1 MDVTRNPTKIQ
12 IKDVSKAFTTPRGPI
27 EALKDIQ
34 LDIHDGEFLVI
45 VGASGCGKTTLLNL
59 IAGFTRPSAG
69 QILLDGQEIQGITP
83 RCGMIFQQYALF
95 PWKNVQ
101 QNVSFGLKMRG
112 VPKKERR
119 EIAQRFIDLVGL
131 KGFEKSY
138 PNSLSGGM
146 KQRVSI
152 ARALAN
158 DPEVLLL
165 DEPFAALDAMTRQI
179 LQEQLVRIYESQ
191 KKTIVFITH
200 SIDEALL
207 LSSRIVIMTARPGRV
222 AQDIVNDLPYPRD
235 PSVQLS
241 ERFVELKR
249 VIWDKVQAEVL
260 KSMELGAEHE

>member
-1 MDVTRNPTKIQ
+1 MDVNRNPLKIQ
-12 IKDVSKAFTTPRGPI
+12 IQGVSKAFPTPKGPI
-27 EALKDIQ
+27 EALNGID
-34 LDIHDGEFLVI
+34 LNIHDGEFLVI

-69 QILLDGQEIQGITP
+69 RILLDGREIQGITP

-95 PWKNVQ
+95 PWKTVQ

-119 EIAQRFIDLVGL
+119 EIAQRFIELVGL
-131 KGFEKSY
+131 RGFEKSY

-179 LQEQLVRIYESQ
+179 LQEQLVHIYEAQ

-222 AQDIVNDLPYPRD
+222 AQDIMNDLPHPRD
-235 PSVQLS
+235 ASVQLS

-260 KSMELGAEHE
+260 KSMELGDGHR